1 MVSFI
6 RQTLLNLIRELEN
19 SSGGTNN
26 PDSVLYRLDW
36 LYNCLVRYLGVL
48 DCVNE
53 EVINIIRDANDIL
66 QMIDAQNTPH
76 SYRVEQLSNGQTWTT
91 EI

>member
-1 MVSFI
+1 MCKFYGVYSP
-6 RQTLLNLIRELEN
+6 TKN

-26 PDSVLYRLDW
+26 LDSVLYRLDW
-36 LYNCLVRYLGVL
+36 LYNSLVRYLGVL

-76 SYRVEQLSNGQTWTT
+76 SV
-91 EI
+91 I

>member
-1 MVSFI
+1 MCKFYGVYSP
-6 RQTLLNLIRELEN
+6 TKN

-26 PDSVLYRLDW
+26 LDSVLYRLDW
-36 LYNCLVRYLGVL
+36 LYNSLVRYLGYLGVL

-76 SYRVEQLSNGQTWTT
+76 SV
-91 EI
+91 I